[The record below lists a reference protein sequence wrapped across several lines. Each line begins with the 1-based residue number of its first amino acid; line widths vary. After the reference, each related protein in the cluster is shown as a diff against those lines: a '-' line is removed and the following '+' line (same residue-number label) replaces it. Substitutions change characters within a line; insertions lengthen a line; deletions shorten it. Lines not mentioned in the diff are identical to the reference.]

1 MNNFFWSWSIPQRSL
16 FLRNSILSISMLS
29 NHRDRSKM
37 FFFHLNDQTSLYRWS
52 CWNTSCQLNSRT
64 FTLDFTCY
72 CFGLLRTTKFP
83 RVTIENKYHVS
94 IVELTIQNLKSEVA
108 KLVRWPRTLIK
119 IFYFSGEQHF
129 FQNSPEIKSRYD
141 RVHNVSIYWPRKGIL
156 EPRRQFQQIYWPDK
170 PPGHVSLGHLDR
182 VFGKVLNEYLK
193 SHSSLNCLLLK
204 SLIFLKWKRRL
215 KVPL

>member
-108 KLVRWPRTLIK
+108 ELVRWPRTLIK

-141 RVHNVSIYWPRKGIL
+141 RVQKRFYLLAKEGYFGTEETVSANLLTGQATRAHLTGALGQGVRKGAK
-156 EPRRQFQQIYWPDK
+156 W
-170 PPGHVSLGHLDR
+170 VS
-182 VFGKVLNEYLK
+182 
-193 SHSSLNCLLLK
+193 
-204 SLIFLKWKRRL
+204 
-215 KVPL
+215 

>member
-1 MNNFFWSWSIPQRSL
+1 
-16 FLRNSILSISMLS
+16 
-29 NHRDRSKM
+29 M
-37 FFFHLNDQTSLYRWS
+37 FFFHLNDQTSRYRWS

-72 CFGLLRTTKFP
+72 CFGLLGTTKFP
-83 RVTIENKYHVS
+83 RVAIENRYQVS
-94 IVELTIQNLKSEVA
+94 IVELTIQNLKREVVE
-108 KLVRWPRTLIK
+108 LVRWPRTLIK

-141 RVHNVSIYWPRKGIL
+141 RVQKRYHLLAKEGYFGTEETVSANLLTGQATRAHLTGA
-156 EPRRQFQQIYWPDK
+156 
-170 PPGHVSLGHLDR
+170 LDR

-193 SHSSLNCLLLK
+193 SHSSWNCLLLK